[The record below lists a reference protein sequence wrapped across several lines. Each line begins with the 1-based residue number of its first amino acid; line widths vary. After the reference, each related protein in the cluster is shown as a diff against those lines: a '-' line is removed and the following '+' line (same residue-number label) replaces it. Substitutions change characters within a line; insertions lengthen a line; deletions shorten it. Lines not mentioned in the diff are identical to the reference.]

1 MTKKKEKIEKIDW
14 KIVCI
19 GLICLTIL
27 EIFALS
33 QGINGTL
40 LKIVLI
46 VIAGVIGIT
55 IPKEAIKSFMKKI

>member
-1 MTKKKEKIEKIDW
+1 MMAKKKSIDW
-14 KIVCI
+14 RIVCT
-19 GLICLTIL
+19 GLICLTGL

-33 QGINGTL
+33 QGRNGTL

-55 IPKEAIKSFMKKI
+55 IPLDKIMNFERRKQ

>member
-1 MTKKKEKIEKIDW
+1 MDKKKIDW
-14 KIVCI
+14 RIVCT
-19 GLICLTIL
+19 GLVCLTGL
-27 EIFALS
+27 EVFALY

-55 IPKEAIKSFMKKI
+55 IPNPIKTKL